1 MKKIAVLA
9 LSLVWAV
16 CPLMAQNEE
25 KSEEE
30 KLAADYFSA
39 LYGDKDTVRAEFL
52 KSELLEKYPRGAF
65 ARRLSAE
72 SVNGAADSVEYM
84 ARCDAFRRDFPISG
98 WLEAPDGSGFVYM
111 NFYRSYSQFLYQ
123 KGLWDKLRQ
132 VLPEMTYSMLA
143 DLYSHGPMFLIMKA
157 PIDPK
162 EYVDISE
169 DIIRNMWEKKDCN
182 PDMYG
187 GGKIMPADGSMD
199 YYLAVE
205 TEILQR
211 SGRPAEAVECM
222 DRADAAV
229 RYNQYADG
237 NESYIKALEELGRH
251 DDAVTALLG
260 ATAVGRLTPELF
272 SMLRNHYNSLDEKP
286 AGTFDAYYESL
297 KTETARENLRN
308 DVMEGM
314 VDVPYEN
321 FSLTSIGGKKV
332 ESAGFGPD
340 DIVVLDFWATWCAPC
355 IAALEGMQ
363 LAVDKYADDRNVHFY
378 FICTQDEPDRKRVR
392 NVWKRG
398 GYRNMTVLFDENREG
413 SEGHDKVYR
422 SIIKGTSGIPQK
434 AVLKN
439 GKIRYIA
446 EGYGGSPSGLMDEI
460 SAVIEILKAE

>member
-143 DLYSHGPMFLIMKA
+143 DLYSHGPMYLIMKA

-222 DRADAAV
+222 GRADAAV

-308 DVMEGM
+308 DVMAGM

-434 AVLKN
+434 AVLKD
-439 GKIRYIA
+439 GRIRYIA

>member
-16 CPLMAQNEE
+16 CPLMAQNGEE
-25 KSEEE
+25 ATEE
-30 KLAADYFSA
+30 KLSAEYYSA
-39 LYGDKDTVRAEFL
+39 LFAEKDSAKAEIL
-52 KSELLEKYPRGAF
+52 KAELLGKYPKGAF

-72 SVNGAADSVEYM
+72 SVNSATDSAEYM
-84 ARCDAFRRDFPISG
+84 ARCDAFRRDFPISE
-98 WLEAPDGSGFVYM
+98 WLASPDGSGFVYM

-123 KGLWDKLRQ
+123 KGVWDKLRQ
-132 VLPEMTYSMLA
+132 VMPEMTYSMLA
-143 DLYSHGPMFLIMKA
+143 DLYSHGPMYLIMKA
-157 PIDPK
+157 PVDPK

-169 DIIRNMWEKKDCN
+169 DIIRNMWAKKDCN
-182 PDMYG
+182 PDMYN
-187 GGKIMPADGSMD
+187 GGKIMPADGSMN

-211 SGRPAEAVECM
+211 SGRPSEAVECM
-222 DRADAAV
+222 DRADSAV

-251 DDAVTALLG
+251 GDAVTALLG

-308 DVMEGM
+308 DVMAGM
-314 VDVPYEN
+314 IDEPYER
-321 FSLTSIGGKKV
+321 FSLTSIGGKKIK
-332 ESAGFGPD
+332 SDGFGPN

-363 LAVDKYADDRNVHFY
+363 LAVDKYADDRDVHFF

-392 NVWKRG
+392 NIWKRG
-398 GYRNMTVLFDENREG
+398 GYRDMTVLFDENREG

-422 SIIKGTSGIPQK
+422 SIVKGTSGIPQK
-434 AVLKN
+434 AVLKD
-439 GKIRYIA
+439 GRIRYIA

>member
-9 LSLVWAV
+9 LSLVWAA
-16 CPLMAQNEE
+16 CPLMAQNEV
-25 KSEEE
+25 KTTEE

-251 DDAVTALLG
+251 DDAITALLG

-272 SMLRNHYNSLDEKP
+272 SMLRNHYDSLDEKP

-308 DVMEGM
+308 DVMSGM

-434 AVLKN
+434 AVLKD
-439 GKIRYIA
+439 GRIRYIA

>member
-434 AVLKN
+434 AVLKD
-439 GKIRYIA
+439 GRIRYIA

>member
-16 CPLMAQNEE
+16 CPLMAQNEVE
-25 KSEEE
+25 TTEE

-314 VDVPYEN
+314 IDRPYEN

-340 DIVVLDFWATWCAPC
+340 DIIVLDFWATWCAPC

-363 LAVDKYADDRNVHFY
+363 LAVDKYADDRNVHFF

-392 NVWKRG
+392 NIWKRG

-434 AVLKN
+434 AVLKD
-439 GKIRYIA
+439 GRIRYIA

>member
-9 LSLVWAV
+9 LALVWAV
-16 CPLMAQNEE
+16 CPLMAQNGEE
-25 KSEEE
+25 ATEE
-30 KLAADYFSA
+30 KLSAEYYSA
-39 LYGDKDTVRAEFL
+39 LFAEKDSAKAEIL
-52 KSELLEKYPRGAF
+52 KAELLGKYPKGAF

-72 SVNGAADSVEYM
+72 SVNSATDSAEYM
-84 ARCDAFRRDFPISG
+84 ARCDAFRRDFPISE
-98 WLEAPDGSGFVYM
+98 WLASPDGSGFVYM

-123 KGLWDKLRQ
+123 KGVWDKLRQ
-132 VLPEMTYSMLA
+132 VMPEMTYSMLA
-143 DLYSHGPMFLIMKA
+143 DLYSHGPMYLIMKA
-157 PIDPK
+157 PVDPK

-169 DIIRNMWEKKDCN
+169 DIIRNMWAKKDCN
-182 PDMYG
+182 PDMYN
-187 GGKIMPADGSMD
+187 GGKIMPADGSMN

-211 SGRPAEAVECM
+211 SGRPSEAVECM
-222 DRADAAV
+222 DRADSAV

-251 DDAVTALLG
+251 GDAVTALLG

-272 SMLRNHYNSLDEKP
+272 SMLRNHYTSLDEKP

-308 DVMEGM
+308 DVMAGM
-314 VDVPYEN
+314 IDEPYES
-321 FSLTSIGGKKV
+321 FSLTSIGGKKIK
-332 ESAGFGPD
+332 SDGFGPN

-363 LAVDKYADDRNVHFY
+363 LAVDKYADDRDVHFF

-392 NVWKRG
+392 NIWKRG
-398 GYRNMTVLFDENREG
+398 GYRDMTVLFDENREG

-422 SIIKGTSGIPQK
+422 SIVKGTSGIPQK
-434 AVLKN
+434 AVLKD
-439 GKIRYIA
+439 GRIRYIA

>member
-9 LSLVWAV
+9 LLLVWAV
-16 CPLMAQNEE
+16 CPLMAQNGEE
-25 KSEEE
+25 ATEE
-30 KLAADYFSA
+30 KLSAEYYSA
-39 LYGDKDTVRAEFL
+39 LFAEKDSAKAEIL
-52 KSELLEKYPRGAF
+52 KAELLGKYPKGAF

-72 SVNGAADSVEYM
+72 SVNSATDSAEYM
-84 ARCDAFRRDFPISG
+84 ARCDAFRRDFPISE
-98 WLEAPDGSGFVYM
+98 WLASPDGSGFVYM

-123 KGLWDKLRQ
+123 KGVWDKLRQ
-132 VLPEMTYSMLA
+132 VMPEMTYSMLA
-143 DLYSHGPMFLIMKA
+143 DLYSHGPMYLIMKA
-157 PIDPK
+157 PVDPK

-169 DIIRNMWEKKDCN
+169 DIIRNMWAKKDCN
-182 PDMYG
+182 PDMYN
-187 GGKIMPADGSMD
+187 GGKIMPADGSMN

-211 SGRPAEAVECM
+211 SGRPSEAVECM

-251 DDAVTALLG
+251 GDAVTALLG

-308 DVMEGM
+308 DVMAGM
-314 VDVPYEN
+314 IDEPYES
-321 FSLTSIGGKKV
+321 FSLTSIGGKKIK
-332 ESAGFGPD
+332 SDGFGPN

-363 LAVDKYADDRNVHFY
+363 LAVDKYADDRDVHFF

-392 NVWKRG
+392 NIWKRG
-398 GYRNMTVLFDENREG
+398 GYRDMTVLFDENREG

-422 SIIKGTSGIPQK
+422 SIVKGTSGIPQK
-434 AVLKN
+434 AVLKD
-439 GKIRYIA
+439 GRIRYIA

>member
-308 DVMEGM
+308 DVMAGM
-314 VDVPYEN
+314 IDEPYES
-321 FSLTSIGGKKV
+321 FSLTSIGGKKIK
-332 ESAGFGPD
+332 SDGFGPN

-434 AVLKN
+434 AVLKD
-439 GKIRYIA
+439 GRIRYIA

>member
-143 DLYSHGPMFLIMKA
+143 DLYSHGPMYLIMKA

-314 VDVPYEN
+314 IDRPYEN

-340 DIVVLDFWATWCAPC
+340 DIIVLDFWATWCAPC

-434 AVLKN
+434 AVLKD
-439 GKIRYIA
+439 GRIRYIA

>member
-9 LSLVWAV
+9 LSLVWAA

-314 VDVPYEN
+314 IDRPYEN

-434 AVLKN
+434 AVLKD
-439 GKIRYIA
+439 GRIRYIA

>member
-9 LSLVWAV
+9 LSLVWVA
-16 CPLMAQNEE
+16 CQLMAQNEV
-25 KSEEE
+25 KTTEE

-72 SVNGAADSVEYM
+72 SVNSAADSVEYM

-251 DDAVTALLG
+251 DDAITALLG

-272 SMLRNHYNSLDEKP
+272 SMLRNHYDSLDEKP

-308 DVMEGM
+308 DVMSGM

-434 AVLKN
+434 AVLKD
-439 GKIRYIA
+439 GRIRYIA

>member
-314 VDVPYEN
+314 IDRPYEN

-340 DIVVLDFWATWCAPC
+340 DIIVLDFWATWCAPC

-363 LAVDKYADDRNVHFY
+363 LAVDKYADDRNVHFF

-392 NVWKRG
+392 NIWKRG

-434 AVLKN
+434 AVLKD
-439 GKIRYIA
+439 GRIRYIA

>member
-16 CPLMAQNEE
+16 CPLMAQNGEE
-25 KSEEE
+25 ATEE
-30 KLAADYFSA
+30 KLSAEYYSA
-39 LYGDKDTVRAEFL
+39 LFAEKDSAKAEIL
-52 KSELLEKYPRGAF
+52 KAELLGKYPKGAF

-72 SVNGAADSVEYM
+72 SVNSATDSAEYM
-84 ARCDAFRRDFPISG
+84 ARCDAFRRDFPISE
-98 WLEAPDGSGFVYM
+98 WLASPDGSGFVYM

-123 KGLWDKLRQ
+123 KGVWDKLRQ
-132 VLPEMTYSMLA
+132 VMPEMTYSMLA
-143 DLYSHGPMFLIMKA
+143 DLYSHGPMYLIMKA
-157 PIDPK
+157 PVDPK

-169 DIIRNMWEKKDCN
+169 DIIRNMWAKKDCN
-182 PDMYG
+182 PDMYN
-187 GGKIMPADGSMD
+187 GGKIMPADGSMN

-211 SGRPAEAVECM
+211 SGRPSEAVECM
-222 DRADAAV
+222 DKADAAV

-251 DDAVTALLG
+251 GDAVTALLG

-308 DVMEGM
+308 DVMAGM
-314 VDVPYEN
+314 IDEPYES
-321 FSLTSIGGKKV
+321 FSLTSIGGKKIK
-332 ESAGFGPD
+332 SDGFGPN

-363 LAVDKYADDRNVHFY
+363 LAVDKYADDRDVHFF

-392 NVWKRG
+392 NIWKRG
-398 GYRNMTVLFDENREG
+398 GYRDMTVLFDENREG

-422 SIIKGTSGIPQK
+422 SIVKGTSGIPQK
-434 AVLKN
+434 AVLKD
-439 GKIRYIA
+439 GRIRYIA

>member
-9 LSLVWAV
+9 LALVWAV
-16 CPLMAQNEE
+16 CPLMAQNGEE
-25 KSEEE
+25 ATEE
-30 KLAADYFSA
+30 KLSAEYYSA
-39 LYGDKDTVRAEFL
+39 LFAEKDSAKAEIL
-52 KSELLEKYPRGAF
+52 KAELLGKYPKGAF

-72 SVNGAADSVEYM
+72 SVNSATDSAEYM
-84 ARCDAFRRDFPISG
+84 ARCDAFRRDFPISE
-98 WLEAPDGSGFVYM
+98 WLASPDGSGFVYM

-123 KGLWDKLRQ
+123 KGVWDKLRQ
-132 VLPEMTYSMLA
+132 VMPEMTYSMLA
-143 DLYSHGPMFLIMKA
+143 DLYSHGPMYLIMKA
-157 PIDPK
+157 PVDPK

-169 DIIRNMWEKKDCN
+169 DIIRNMWAKKDCN
-182 PDMYG
+182 PDMYN
-187 GGKIMPADGSMD
+187 GGKIMPADGSMN

-211 SGRPAEAVECM
+211 SGRPSEAVECM
-222 DRADAAV
+222 DRADSAV

-251 DDAVTALLG
+251 GDAVTALLG

-308 DVMEGM
+308 DVMAGM
-314 VDVPYEN
+314 IDEPYES
-321 FSLTSIGGKKV
+321 FSLTSIGGKKIK
-332 ESAGFGPD
+332 SDGFGPD

-363 LAVDKYADDRNVHFY
+363 LAVDKYADDRDVHFF

-392 NVWKRG
+392 NIWKRG
-398 GYRNMTVLFDENREG
+398 GYRDMTVLFDENREG

-422 SIIKGTSGIPQK
+422 SIFKGTSGIPQK
-434 AVLKN
+434 AVLKD
-439 GKIRYIA
+439 GRIRYIA

>member
-16 CPLMAQNEE
+16 CPLMAQNEVE
-25 KSEEE
+25 TTEE

-314 VDVPYEN
+314 VDMPYEN

-340 DIVVLDFWATWCAPC
+340 DIIVLDFWATWCAPC

-434 AVLKN
+434 AVLKD
-439 GKIRYIA
+439 GRIRYIA

>member
-9 LSLVWAV
+9 LSLVWAA
-16 CPLMAQNEE
+16 CQLMAQNEV
-25 KSEEE
+25 KTTEE

-72 SVNGAADSVEYM
+72 SVNSAADSVEYM

-251 DDAVTALLG
+251 DDAITALLG

-272 SMLRNHYNSLDEKP
+272 SMLRNHYDSLDEKP

-308 DVMEGM
+308 DVMSGM

-434 AVLKN
+434 AVLKD
-439 GKIRYIA
+439 GRIRYIA

>member
-16 CPLMAQNEE
+16 CPLMAQNEVE
-25 KSEEE
+25 TTEE

-314 VDVPYEN
+314 VDMPYEN

-434 AVLKN
+434 AVLKD
-439 GKIRYIA
+439 GRIRYIA

>member
-16 CPLMAQNEE
+16 CPLMAQNGEE
-25 KSEEE
+25 ATEE
-30 KLAADYFSA
+30 KLSA
-39 LYGDKDTVRAEFL
+39 EYYSAMFAEKDSAKAEIL
-52 KSELLEKYPRGAF
+52 KAELLGKYPKGAF

-72 SVNGAADSVEYM
+72 SVNSATDSAEYM
-84 ARCDAFRRDFPISG
+84 ARCDAFRRDFPISE
-98 WLEAPDGSGFVYM
+98 WLASPDGSGFVYM

-123 KGLWDKLRQ
+123 KGVWDKLRQ
-132 VLPEMTYSMLA
+132 VMPEMTYSMLA
-143 DLYSHGPMFLIMKA
+143 DLYSHGPMYLIMKA
-157 PIDPK
+157 PVDPK

-169 DIIRNMWEKKDCN
+169 DIIRNMWAKKDCN
-182 PDMYG
+182 PDMYN
-187 GGKIMPADGSMD
+187 GGKIMPADGSMN

-211 SGRPAEAVECM
+211 SGRPSEAVECM
-222 DRADAAV
+222 DKADAAV

-237 NESYIKALEELGRH
+237 NEAYVKALEELGRH
-251 DDAVTALLG
+251 GDAVTALLG

-308 DVMEGM
+308 DVMAGM
-314 VDVPYEN
+314 IDEPYES
-321 FSLTSIGGKKV
+321 FSLTSIGGKKIK
-332 ESAGFGPD
+332 SDGFGPN

-363 LAVDKYADDRNVHFY
+363 LAVDKYADDRDVHFF

-392 NVWKRG
+392 NIWKRG
-398 GYRNMTVLFDENREG
+398 GYRDMTVLFDENREG

-422 SIIKGTSGIPQK
+422 SIVKGTSGIPQK
-434 AVLKN
+434 AVLKD
-439 GKIRYIA
+439 GRIRYIA

>member
-16 CPLMAQNEE
+16 CPLMAQNEVE
-25 KSEEE
+25 TTEE

-143 DLYSHGPMFLIMKA
+143 DLYSHGPMYLIMKA
-157 PIDPK
+157 PVDPK

-260 ATAVGRLTPELF
+260 ATAGGRLTPELF

-314 VDVPYEN
+314 VDMPYEN

-434 AVLKN
+434 AVLKD
-439 GKIRYIA
+439 GRIRYIA

>member
-314 VDVPYEN
+314 VDMPYEN

-434 AVLKN
+434 AVLKD
-439 GKIRYIA
+439 GRIRYIA